1 MSAATTN
8 SPPAKGEY
16 PEGGRGFFPPKL
28 RFPEFREAGDWEKK
42 TLEDACRMQAG
53 KFVAASEIK
62 DGNSGDLFPCY
73 GGNGLRGYTATFTHD
88 GIFPLIGRQG
98 ALCGNVKLAKGSF
111 YATEHALVTSPKQDV
126 HTEWLYYLL
135 NRLNLNQYA
144 TGQAQPGLSVDVLNA
159 IPIAIPERYG
169 EQQKVADCLSSLDEL
184 IAAQARKVEAL
195 KTHKKGLMQ
204 QLFPCKS
211 ETRPRVRYSEF
222 LEAGEWLFQPFDYLV
237 MKSFYGT
244 SSSTSE
250 VGAYPVL
257 RMGNMSDGRLIF
269 SNLVYIDLDRA
280 SFEKIRLLP
289 GDILMN
295 RTNSQA
301 LVGKI
306 SMFDK
311 NIDCVTASYIV
322 AYRVDKKKINPIF
335 CNLMLNTPYY
345 QAKINAM
352 ARPSVSQVNI
362 NPTTF
367 RKELIVSVPSLEEQQ
382 RISDCLT
389 TADAL
394 IITATQEL
402 DTLKTHKKGLMQ
414 QLFPAMDEMS
424 A

>member
-1 MSAATTN
+1 
-8 SPPAKGEY
+8 
-16 PEGGRGFFPPKL
+16 
-28 RFPEFREAGDWEKK
+28 
-42 TLEDACRMQAG
+42 MQAG

-394 IITATQEL
+394 IITAFLSSTDSSSPDLRWSNLPGALRARQVMRTIGSSF
-402 DTLKTHKKGLMQ
+402 DTTVDLSGIPPGAYVLEVN
-414 QLFPAMDEMS
+414 AS
-424 A
+424 ARNQSIRTGRNPGC